1 VDLTGVSR
9 LRITLRRNTQRAAN
23 VVGVRFSAALFN
35 ATVRRPSVAI
45 IHGSLGFREGRAS
58 GG

>member
-1 VDLTGVSR
+1 MELTGVSR
-9 LRITLRRNTQRAAN
+9 LRITLRWSTQRAAD
-23 VVGVRFSAALFN
+23 VVGARFSAALFS

-45 IHGSLGFREGRAS
+45 MHGSLGFREGCAS